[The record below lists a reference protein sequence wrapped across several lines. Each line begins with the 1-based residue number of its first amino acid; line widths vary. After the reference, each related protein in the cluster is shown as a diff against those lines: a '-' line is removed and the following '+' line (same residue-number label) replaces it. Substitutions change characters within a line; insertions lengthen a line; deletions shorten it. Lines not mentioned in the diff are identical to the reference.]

1 MSTVATDVRKYHK
14 SAWVAVIAGGA
25 IATLVGLATA
35 ESVLFTAINAEARV
49 TVAQAPPLA
58 PSSADIA
65 PGTLAIVPSPVIDPN
80 PVFFGIGGGSASYY
94 AERPRDERQQIGSS
108 RTYESALQ
116 DRRALSVDRSAGE
129 RLKCRRLN

>member
-1 MSTVATDVRKYHK
+1 MSTVATEVRKYHK

-65 PGTLAIVPSPVIDPN
+65 PGTLRATGALATTPKTRMPN
-80 PVFFGIGGGSASYY
+80 
-94 AERPRDERQQIGSS
+94 
-108 RTYESALQ
+108 
-116 DRRALSVDRSAGE
+116 
-129 RLKCRRLN
+129 RRLEW